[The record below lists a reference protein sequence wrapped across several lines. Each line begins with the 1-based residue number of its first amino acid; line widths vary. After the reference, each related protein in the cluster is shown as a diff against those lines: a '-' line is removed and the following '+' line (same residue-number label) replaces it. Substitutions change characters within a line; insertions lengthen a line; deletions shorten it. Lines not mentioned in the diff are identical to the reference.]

1 MARANTITKL
11 SLDDWARIMGIH
23 PLHFNQVYVNAPTVC
38 AQPWLQHEWQ
48 NSDRIG
54 REAVARAI
62 AQAEANI
69 EAHLNY
75 RLMPSWEIDEW
86 RPTVRPWRP
95 ELINLSVTDV
105 RGLRQV
111 VTANWKHAISGGIRS
126 KTLIAAGVSVVYSDV
141 DSDSY
146 AETATVTQIVTFP
159 SACEVRAYLPGHA
172 GADDF
177 EIRPVAVSIDSGT
190 GVATLTM
197 RREQLVNPNLTSI
210 LEPDATGLIG
220 TDDGNFETTID
231 VYRVYNDPQ
240 QQVQFLW
247 EPFGGTCCSG
257 SGCATCAYNVQLGC
271 LMIREDPK
279 HSMFSYIPATWNST
293 TLEFDSA
300 AWSVLRQPDLVRL
313 WYYAGFRDKALDC
326 PTVEMSEDWKRVVAY
341 YAAALLD
348 RAICDCN
355 NIRAWVE
362 NWRRDLAIPGEEGL
376 RISEADL
383 SNPFG
388 TRRGAVNAWHRV
400 KEAGTLEP
408 AAVLT

>member
-1 MARANTITKL
+1 MARAQTLTKL
-11 SLDDWARIMGIH
+11 PLDEWARIMGVH
-23 PLHFNQVYVNAPTVC
+23 PLHFNQVYVNVPTVC

-48 NSDRIG
+48 LADRIG
-54 REAVARAI
+54 RESVAKAI

-75 RLMPSWEIDEW
+75 KLMPSWEIDEW
-86 RPTVRPWRP
+86 RPTIRPTRP
-95 ELINLSVTDV
+95 ELINFGVTDL
-105 RGLRQV
+105 RGFQQV
-111 VTANWKHAISGGIRS
+111 VFANWKRAISGGIRS
-126 KTLIAAGVSVVYSDV
+126 KTVVAEGVAIVYTDA
-141 DSDSY
+141 DGDGY
-146 AETATVTQIVTFP
+146 DETATATQVVTFP
-159 SACEVRAYLPGHA
+159 SACEVRAYLPGRA

-177 EIRPVAVSIDSGT
+177 EIKPISVSVDSGT
-190 GVATLTM
+190 GIATLTM
-197 RREQLVNPNLTSI
+197 RREQLVDPDLQSI
-210 LEPDATGLIG
+210 LEPAEAGLLAT
-220 TDDGNFETTID
+220 DNANFETTID
-231 VYRVYNDPQ
+231 IYRLYNDPQ

-279 HSMFSYIPATWNST
+279 HSMFSYRPGTWNAT
-293 TLEFDSA
+293 TLEFDTA
-300 AWSVLRQPDLVRL
+300 AWSVQRQPDLVRL
-313 WYYAGFRDKALDC
+313 WYYAGGQDKSLAC

-348 RAICDCN
+348 RPICECS

-362 NWRRDLAIPGEEGL
+362 SWRRDLAIPGEEGL

-408 AAVLT
+408 AAVLA